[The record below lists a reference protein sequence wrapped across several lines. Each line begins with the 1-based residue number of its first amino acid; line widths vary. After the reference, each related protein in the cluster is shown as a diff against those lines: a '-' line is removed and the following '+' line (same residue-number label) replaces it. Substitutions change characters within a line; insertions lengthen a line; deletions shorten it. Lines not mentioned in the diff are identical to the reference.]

1 MRVPA
6 DTLFS
11 VGALA
16 LAWFVFGLW
25 LMPRKESEVIA
36 EGEGLPQEA

>member
-1 MRVPA
+1 VPA

-16 LAWFVFGLW
+16 LVWFVASLW
-25 LMPRKESEVIA
+25 LAPRREPLPVAHPSEA
-36 EGEGLPQEA
+36 